1 MVPRTKVFDRMKDDL
16 EAQEDVGLSIVM
28 SGLLGSWGRCW
39 IKYRSILSVVW
50 HECNCQSLFGL
61 K

>member
-28 SGLLGSWGRCW
+28 SGLLGS
-39 IKYRSILSVVW
+39 
-50 HECNCQSLFGL
+50 
-61 K
+61 